1 MTRIEGFTLLET
13 MIAMSIMVV
22 AFGSILMVESASIN
36 TSTKAKQMI
45 VVAMLAKRTM
55 IESEYKFEGKTFAEF
70 KKEESGTFEEP
81 WRDYQWTRLVKEIEF
96 PQLAIGSGSG
106 DGETTAVETMTKLLT
121 KFLSKAVREV
131 TVKITWKK
139 GSGEQS
145 FAVSTY
151 WVDLNHA
158 MALSE

>member
-1 MTRIEGFTLLET
+1 MRKTEGFTLLET
-13 MIAMSIMVV
+13 MIAMTIMVI
-22 AFGSILMVESASIN
+22 AFSSILMVESASIN

-55 IESEYKFEGKTFAEF
+55 IESEYKFQGKTFEEF
-70 KKEESGTFEEP
+70 KKEEAGEFEEP
-81 WRDYQWTRLVKEIEF
+81 FKDYKWTRIVKEIEF
-96 PQLAIGSGSG
+96 PQLAVGSGSG
-106 DGETTAVETMTKLLT
+106 DGETTVVETLTKLLT

-131 TVKITWKK
+131 TVTIRWKK

-145 FAVSTY
+145 YAVSTY
-151 WVDLNHA
+151 WVDLNHE